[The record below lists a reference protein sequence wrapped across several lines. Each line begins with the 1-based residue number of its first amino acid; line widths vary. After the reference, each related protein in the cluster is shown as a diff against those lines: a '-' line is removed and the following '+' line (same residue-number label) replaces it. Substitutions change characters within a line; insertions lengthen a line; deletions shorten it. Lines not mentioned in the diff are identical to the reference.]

1 MRLVYYH
8 TIPLIHF
15 QISLNSIIR
24 SRFIGYN
31 LSLLKHPFISA
42 AKLQKKCE
50 MLMQVRGNGFGMR
63 GFEIR
68 DKGFRVTMLHWMIK
82 IV

>member
-1 MRLVYYH
+1 MRLVYCY
-8 TIPLIHF
+8 TVPLVHF

-42 AKLQKKCE
+42 AKLQKKY
-50 MLMQVRGNGFGMR
+50 GFLGYAFQ

-68 DKGFRVTMLHWMIK
+68 GAGFE
-82 IV
+82 

>member
-1 MRLVYYH
+1 MRLVYCY
-8 TIPLIHF
+8 TVPLVHF

-42 AKLQKKCE
+42 AKLQKKYGFS
-50 MLMQVRGNGFGMR
+50 GNGFR
-63 GFEIR
+63 GFEMR
-68 DKGFRVTMLHWMIK
+68 GAGFEL
-82 IV
+82 